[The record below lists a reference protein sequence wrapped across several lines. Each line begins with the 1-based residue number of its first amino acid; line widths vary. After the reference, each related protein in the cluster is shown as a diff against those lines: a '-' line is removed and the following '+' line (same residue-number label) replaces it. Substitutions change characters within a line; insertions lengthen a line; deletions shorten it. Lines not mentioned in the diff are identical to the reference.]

1 MFIDSWVLDW
11 FVISNIAT
19 MGLALLMFFIGEM
32 KGRG

>member
-19 MGLALLMFFIGEM
+19 LALALFMFIIGEL
-32 KGRG
+32 KGRH